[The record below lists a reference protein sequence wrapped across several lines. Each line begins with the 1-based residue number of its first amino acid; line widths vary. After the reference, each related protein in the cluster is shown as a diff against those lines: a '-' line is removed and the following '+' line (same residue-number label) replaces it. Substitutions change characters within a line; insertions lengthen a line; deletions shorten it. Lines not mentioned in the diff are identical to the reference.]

1 MVYLGG
7 GSIVSGIQAVI
18 LGVSGSGALIAITD
32 RTITD
37 GTGGARNATAGYR
50 LTSGGQVQSQINL
63 TFTTLEQWCTPTT
76 EASNYEVLVTVTS
89 GSLSTGTAGS
99 WLALSSTQTWT
110 RTATIGTA
118 NTCVFTVQIRRVG
131 TSTVLDSAT
140 ITLEADA
147 T

>member
-1 MVYLGG
+1 MSGVLAVLLGAAPDALITISNQSITDATG
-7 GSIVSGIQAVI
+7 GSRS
-18 LGVSGSGALIAITD
+18 
-32 RTITD
+32 
-37 GTGGARNATAGYR
+37 ATAGYR
-50 LTSGGQVQSQINL
+50 LTSGGNAQSQINL
-63 TFTTLEQWCTPTT
+63 TFTTLEQWCTPTSQ
-76 EASNYEVLVTVTS
+76 ASNYEVLVTVTS

-118 NTCVFTVQIRRVG
+118 NTCVFTVEIRRVG

>member
-1 MVYLGG
+1 MVHHGG
-7 GSIVSGIQAVI
+7 WSVVSGVLAVL
-18 LGVSGSGALIAITD
+18 LGAAPDALITISNQSITD
-32 RTITD
+32 A
-37 GTGGARNATAGYR
+37 TGGARNATAGYR
-50 LTSGGQVQSQINL
+50 LTSGGQAQSQINL
-63 TFTTLEQWCTPTT
+63 TFTTLEQWCTPTSQ
-76 EASNYEVLVTVTS
+76 ASNYEVLVTVTS

-118 NTCVFTVQIRRVG
+118 NTCVFTVEIRRVG

>member
-1 MVYLGG
+1 MSGVLSVLLG
-7 GSIVSGIQAVI
+7 AAPD
-18 LGVSGSGALIAITD
+18 ALITISNQSITD
-32 RTITD
+32 A
-37 GTGGARNATAGYR
+37 TGGARNATAGYR
-50 LTSGGQVQSQINL
+50 LTSGGQAQSQINL
-63 TFTTLEQWCTPTT
+63 TFATLEQWCTPTSQ
-76 EASNYEVLVTVTS
+76 ASNYEVLVTVTS

-110 RTATIGTA
+110 RTATIGSA
-118 NTCVFTVQIRRVG
+118 NTCVFTVEIRRVG

>member
-1 MVYLGG
+1 
-7 GSIVSGIQAVI
+7 VSGIQAVLI
-18 LGVSGSGALIAITD
+18 GVAGSGALITITD

-37 GTGGARNATAGYR
+37 ATGGARNATAGYR

-118 NTCVFTVQIRRVG
+118 NTCVFTVEIRRVG

>member
-7 GSIVSGIQAVI
+7 GSIVSGIQAVLI
-18 LGVSGSGALIAITD
+18 GVAGSGALITITD

-37 GTGGARNATAGYR
+37 ATGGARNATAGYR

-118 NTCVFTVQIRRVG
+118 NTCVFTVEIRRVG

>member
-32 RTITD
+32 RTVTD
-37 GTGGARNATAGYR
+37 ATGGSRNATAGYR

-118 NTCVFTVQIRRVG
+118 NTCVFTVEIRRVG
-131 TSTVLDSAT
+131 TFTVLDSAT

>member
-1 MVYLGG
+1 LGSSPG
-7 GSIVSGIQAVI
+7 ARIV
-18 LGVSGSGALIAITD
+18 ITD
-32 RTITD
+32 QTITD
-37 GTGGARNATAGYR
+37 ATGGGRNATAGYR

-110 RTATIGTA
+110 RTATIGNS
-118 NTCVFTVQIRRVG
+118 NTCVFTVEIRRVG
-131 TSTVLDSAT
+131 TATVLDSAT

>member
-1 MVYLGG
+1 LG
-7 GSIVSGIQAVI
+7 AAPD
-18 LGVSGSGALIAITD
+18 ALITISNQSITD
-32 RTITD
+32 A
-37 GTGGARNATAGYR
+37 TGGARNATAGYR
-50 LTSGGQVQSQINL
+50 LTSGGQAQSQINL
-63 TFTTLEQWCTPTT
+63 TFTTLEQWCTPTSQ
-76 EASNYEVLVTVTS
+76 ASNYEVLVTVTS

-118 NTCVFTVQIRRVG
+118 NTCVFTVEIRRVG

>member
-7 GSIVSGIQAVI
+7 GSIVSGIQAVLI
-18 LGVSGSGALIAITD
+18 GVAGSGALITITD

-37 GTGGARNATAGYR
+37 ATGGARNATAGYR

-110 RTATIGTA
+110 RTATIGTF
-118 NTCVFTVQIRRVG
+118 NTCVFTVEIRRVG

>member
-1 MVYLGG
+1 MVHHGG
-7 GSIVSGIQAVI
+7 WSIVSGILSVL
-18 LGVSGSGALIAITD
+18 LGSSPGALIAITD

-37 GTGGARNATAGYR
+37 GTGGSRNATAGYR

-110 RTATIGTA
+110 RTATIGNS

-131 TSTVLDSAT
+131 TTTVLDSAT

>member
-1 MVYLGG
+1 
-7 GSIVSGIQAVI
+7 VSGIQAVLI
-18 LGVSGSGALIAITD
+18 GVAGSGALITITD

-37 GTGGARNATAGYR
+37 ATGGARNATAGYR

-110 RTATIGTA
+110 RTATIGTF
-118 NTCVFTVQIRRVG
+118 NTCVFTVEIRRVG